1 MMMSTCTKTYLILTA
16 VGVSGVLAAQAPSQQ
31 ANVVPAATVKAAQP
45 ASQPAEPELPS
56 LRISMPAPALKV
68 AKWFKGEPVEKLEA
82 GNVYVVEFWATW
94 CGPCR
99 ATIPHVTEL
108 AHKHSGQAVFI
119 GVSVWERPAEKTDEG
134 IAALVEPFV
143 KEMGDKMEYRVAA
156 DGIGREMAQSWMT
169 AAGRNGIPCA
179 FIVGKDGNIAWIGHP
194 MGMDKVLEE
203 VIAGTFDVQAEARRQ
218 EAELRQQQERLK
230 LERPIRDALAAK
242 DNKAVVEA
250 VDKALAAQ
258 PEMEEDLMPVRFN
271 ALVQVD
277 EAAAFAYLKALL
289 EKGAFEKNPYH
300 AYNAAAIVSR
310 NVEKLKNPDY
320 ALVVT
325 ALEKAKAG
333 EQENPGVLAFYAEML
348 AHIGRSAEAVE
359 VQQKAIQ
366 KAGPLVGKG
375 MTQTWLDT
383 QKTRLEEY
391 KAKKK

>member
-1 MMMSTCTKTYLILTA
+1 MLASTCIRVYPIVTMI
-16 VGVSGVLAAQAPSQQ
+16 GISSVLAAQTPAKQTNS
-31 ANVVPAATVKAAQP
+31 VPAATVKAAQS
-45 ASQPAEPELPS
+45 ASQPAEPDLPS
-56 LRISMPAPALKV
+56 LRIAMPAPALKV

-82 GNVYVVEFWATW
+82 GKIYVVEFWATW

-108 AHKHSGQAVFI
+108 AHKHNGQAIFI
-119 GVSVWERPAEKTDEG
+119 GISVWERPAEKTDEG
-134 IAALVEPFV
+134 IFALVEPFV

-179 FIVGKDGNIAWIGHP
+179 FIIGKDGNIAWIGHP
-194 MGMDKVLEE
+194 MSMDKVLDE
-203 VIAGTFDVQAEARRQ
+203 VIAGTFDVQAEAKRQ
-218 EAELRQQQERLK
+218 EVELRQQQERLK

-250 VDKALAAQ
+250 VDKALAVQ
-258 PEMEEDLMPVRFN
+258 PDMEEDLMPVRFN

-277 EAAAFAYLKALL
+277 EAAGFAYLKTLL
-289 EKGAFEKNPYH
+289 AKGAFENNPYY
-300 AYNAAAIVSR
+300 AFNAAAIVSR

-333 EQENPGVLAFYAEML
+333 EQENPSVLAFYAEML
-348 AHIGRSAEAVE
+348 AHVGRGADAIE
-359 VQQKAIQ
+359 VQQKAI
-366 KAGPLVGKG
+366 KAAGPLIGKG
-375 MTQTWLDT
+375 LTQAWLDT

-391 KAKKK
+391 KKK